1 MSDAEELYIYSDDD
15 DLSCILSDGFVDI
28 REVVADDETA
38 AQVVDIMY
46 GRLTDGFYDTQ
57 ELE

>member
-1 MSDAEELYIYSDDD
+1 MSDAEELYIYSDD

-28 REVVADDETA
+28 REVVEDDETA
-38 AQVVDIMY
+38 AAVVDIVY